1 MKNFGF
7 GLMRLPMIGEEVD
20 IEQTSK
26 MVDLLM
32 EAGFTYFDTAHGY
45 IKGKSEQ
52 AVKACLSSRYPRES
66 YTLTNKL
73 TSSYFKTKEDIR
85 PLFEQQLEACGVEYF
100 DYYLMHSQSA
110 VSHKKYMECE
120 AYSVVQELKE
130 EGKIRHIG
138 ISFHDRAAVLEQILT
153 DAPSIE
159 VVQIQFN
166 YADYDDPGVESGK
179 CLEVCRKFGKPVIVM
194 EPVKGGSLASLPD
207 EARAAFKEVGEG
219 SPASFAIRYAASFDG
234 VMMVISGMSNLEQLE
249 DNLSFMKDFRP
260 LSEAEFAA
268 VDKVKEIFKSQHLI
282 QCTACRYCVDGCPK
296 QISIPDIFGCMNKKK
311 QFNDWNSGWY
321 YGKLTEK
328 IGKASSCIKCG
339 KCENICP
346 QHLEIRKLLED
357 CAAEFEKEEEE

>member
-7 GLMRLPMIGEEVD
+7 GLMRLPMLGDEVD

-26 MVDLLM
+26 MVDILM
-32 EAGFTYFDTAHGY
+32 SEGFNYFDTAHGY
-45 IKGKSEQ
+45 IKGQSEL

-66 YTLTNKL
+66 YILTNKL
-73 TSSYFKTKEDIR
+73 SSNFFSSKEDIR
-85 PLFEQQLEACGVEYF
+85 PLFEEQLKACGVDYF

-110 VSHKKYMECE
+110 VSHKKYMQCE
-120 AYSVVQELKE
+120 AYSVAAELKA

-138 ISFHDRAAVLEQILT
+138 ISFHDRASVLEQILT

-166 YADYDDPGVESGK
+166 YADYDDPAVESRK

-194 EPVKGGSLASLPD
+194 EPVKGGSLANLTE
-207 EARAAFKEVGEG
+207 EAQAVFREISDK

-234 VMMVISGMSNLEQLE
+234 VMMVISGMSNLEQLL
-249 DNLSFMKDFRP
+249 DNLSSMKDFEP
-260 LSEAEFAA
+260 LSEKEFAA
-268 VDKVKEIFKSQHLI
+268 IEKVKEIFKSQNLI
-282 QCTACRYCVDGCPK
+282 PCTACRYCVDGCPK
-296 QISIPDIFGCMNKKK
+296 QIPIPDIFGCMNKKK

-321 YGKLTEK
+321 YGKLTANG
-328 IGKASSCIKCG
+328 GKASSCVKCG

-346 QHLEIRKLLED
+346 QHLEIRKLLESCSD
-357 CAAEFEKEEEE
+357 EFEKEEE